1 MKYTKDEFYIDPN
14 KLSFQYMILLGSL
27 NQFHVLKKNISEL
40 DSGIKTKL
48 ALSCINKTISSNID
62 KFNHTVNNLYTNQ
75 IKFMYDRN
83 NTIKILQS
91 YYTLLYNNSKML
103 YSIESDSFHIRLNS
117 YKNFKDM
124 ILYFIDTDKQ
134 VERII
139 YKSFNNSDAITVH
152 YQRYD
157 IKKLDF
163 ENIKC
168 SKINDMYECDINS
181 SEIDERYTRI
191 VFNKFIFILS
201 RLTKYILTLNKD
213 ILNK

>member
-1 MKYTKDEFYIDPN
+1 MKYTKDEFYLDPN
-14 KLSFQYMILLGSL
+14 KLSFQYVLLLGSL
-27 NQFHVLKKNISEL
+27 NQFHVLQNNISEL
-40 DSGIKTKL
+40 DNGIKTKL

-62 KFNHTVNNLYTNQ
+62 KFNHIVNNLYTNQ
-75 IKFMYDRN
+75 IRFIYDRN
-83 NTIKILQS
+83 STIKILQS

-103 YSIESDSFHIRLNS
+103 DSIQSNSFHIRLNS

-139 YKSFNNSDAITVH
+139 YKSFNDSDTISIH

-157 IKKLDF
+157 IKELDF

-168 SKINDMYECDINS
+168 SKINDMYECNINS

-201 RLTKYILTLNKD
+201 KLAKYILTLNNN
-213 ILNK
+213 IT

>member
-1 MKYTKDEFYIDPN
+1 MKYTKDEFYLDPN
-14 KLSFQYMILLGSL
+14 KLSFQYVLLLGSL
-27 NQFHVLKKNISEL
+27 NQFHVLQNIISEL
-40 DSGIKTKL
+40 DNGIKTKL

-62 KFNHTVNNLYTNQ
+62 KFNHIVNNLYTNQ
-75 IKFMYDRN
+75 IRFMHDRN
-83 NTIKILQS
+83 STIKILQS

-103 YSIESDSFHIRLNS
+103 DSIQSNSFHIRLNS

-139 YKSFNNSDAITVH
+139 YKSFNDSDAISVH

-157 IKKLDF
+157 IKELDF

-168 SKINDMYECDINS
+168 SKINDMYECNINS

-201 RLTKYILTLNKD
+201 KLAKYILTLNNN
-213 ILNK
+213 IT